1 MAGHSLGEFA
11 ALVVSGCISY
21 EDGLNLVLNRALIGQ
36 KVCEQYE
43 TAMGAVI
50 GFPDEYVDKR
60 LKEIAEES
68 ENLIYFAN
76 FNGPGQ
82 VVITGSKKGVRI
94 ACKTFKA
101 EGAKSS
107 AACNRR
113 IIPFSIY
120 GRCRERTW
128 RNN

>member
-1 MAGHSLGEFA
+1 MVSGHSLGEFA

-36 KVCEQYE
+36 KVCDKHE

-68 ENLIYFAN
+68 ENQFIL
-76 FNGPGQ
+76 
-82 VVITGSKKGVRI
+82 RI
-94 ACKTFKA
+94 SMT
-101 EGAKSS
+101 SQS
-107 AACNRR
+107 CNYRL
-113 IIPFSIY
+113 
-120 GRCRERTW
+120 
-128 RNN
+128 